1 MTYKEIADMIASIGL
16 DYTYDFFPNNI
27 APQPPYIVFNYP
39 QNNDF
44 GADNKNYVSI
54 DVLNLELYTSE
65 KDFQTEASVEAVLEQ
80 NGIFYEKTEAYIRNE
95 HLYQITYV
103 CEVITEIGENN
114 GK

>member
-1 MTYKEIADMIASIGL
+1 MTYQEIKTMIASIGL
-16 DYTYDFFPNNI
+16 PCAYDTFPNNI
-27 APQPPYIVFNYP
+27 APEPPYIVFNLP

-65 KDFQTEASVEAVLEQ
+65 KDFQTEASVEAVLEA
-80 NGIFYEKTEAYIRNE
+80 NGLFYEKTEAYIRNE

-103 CEVITEIGENN
+103 CEVITE
-114 GK
+114 